1 MKNPMTNLLG
11 WGALAL
17 LLLPCIALAESNP
30 HHDPKTLDGGLIK
43 VCEELSIAATSTTA
57 TLTGTCNITTKTS
70 KGDYDTSTDSISL
83 DSDIDDLCYKWIEL
97 HFLADRVDIAAGC
110 YHPDPNQTHTR
121 NGVVLKN
128 TVESRG
134 KLDDMVTWDPENKTF
149 SMKPKHP
156 FFDND

>member
-1 MKNPMTNLLG
+1 MKNPITNLLG

-17 LLLPCIALAESNP
+17 LLSPWIALAESNP

-83 DSDIDDLCYKWIEL
+83 DSDISDACYKWVEL
-97 HFLADRVDIAAGC
+97 HFLSDRVDIAAGC
-110 YHPDPNQTHTR
+110 SHPLESHTR

-134 KLDDMVTWDPENKTF
+134 KLDDMVTWDPEGKAF
-149 SMKPKHP
+149 HMKPKNP
-156 FFDND
+156 WYDTGS